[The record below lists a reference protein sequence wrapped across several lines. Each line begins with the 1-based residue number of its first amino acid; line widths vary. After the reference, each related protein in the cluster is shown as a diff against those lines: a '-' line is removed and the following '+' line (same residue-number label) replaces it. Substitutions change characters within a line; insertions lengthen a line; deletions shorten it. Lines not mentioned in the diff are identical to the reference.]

1 VLFPKQPLIRPT
13 VFQRLF
19 KIPVKE
25 NFIREINNLF
35 SDNETDFT
43 KITQSEIHSLVIKY
57 KIKNIGKYEN
67 YFKNFFTNILT
78 SILSDEVLSDQE
90 LKSLKHIKDLLN
102 IPENFVTEG
111 IEKSTQEIFKKYAN
125 RTISDGI
132 ITEEEKLSLEKRRQD
147 LKLSKE
153 TSDAILQ
160 KEIDE
165 NGKEIYRNNVKWSIN
180 DGELTSEEKDNL
192 KRIRETLGLTE
203 STADSIYSEEASKIY
218 QRYVDNIVADERIS
232 PDEEKQLNELK
243 EKLDLD
249 TINIWDYAS
258 RKLFDKYKLFWL
270 IENGDVPTI
279 SASINIQKSEKMYF
293 QTNITWH
300 ELRKEYI
307 RTTYSGVTYTS
318 GNLFGIK
325 GLKYRNGSIT
335 PHRISEDVL
344 KPIDTGMMY
353 LTNKRIIFTG
363 TKGNK
368 TINLSKVLS
377 YEVYSDGIQ
386 INKDSGKS
394 PFFQFSNDI
403 DLMAVFLS
411 RALSD
416 I

>member
-1 VLFPKQPLIRPT
+1 MLFPKQPLIRPT

-25 NFIREINNLF
+25 NFVREINNLF

-102 IPENFVTEG
+102 IPENFVTES

-165 NGKEIYRNNVKWSIN
+165 N
-180 DGELTSEEKDNL
+180 
-192 KRIRETLGLTE
+192 
-203 STADSIYSEEASKIY
+203 
-218 QRYVDNIVADERIS
+218 
-232 PDEEKQLNELK
+232 
-243 EKLDLD
+243 
-249 TINIWDYAS
+249 
-258 RKLFDKYKLFWL
+258 
-270 IENGDVPTI
+270 
-279 SASINIQKSEKMYF
+279 
-293 QTNITWH
+293 
-300 ELRKEYI
+300 
-307 RTTYSGVTYTS
+307 
-318 GNLFGIK
+318 
-325 GLKYRNGSIT
+325 
-335 PHRISEDVL
+335 
-344 KPIDTGMMY
+344 
-353 LTNKRIIFTG
+353 
-363 TKGNK
+363 
-368 TINLSKVLS
+368 
-377 YEVYSDGIQ
+377 
-386 INKDSGKS
+386 
-394 PFFQFSNDI
+394 
-403 DLMAVFLS
+403 
-411 RALSD
+411 
-416 I
+416 

>member
-1 VLFPKQPLIRPT
+1 MLFPEQPLVRPSL
-13 VFQRLF
+13 FKKLF

-25 NFIREINNLF
+25 NFIREINNLL
-35 SDNETDFT
+35 SVNETDFT
-43 KITQSEIHSLVIKY
+43 KISQQNINSLVLKY
-57 KIKNIGKYEN
+57 KIKNIAYFEN
-67 YFKNFFTNILT
+67 YFKQYFINILT
-78 SILSDEVLSDQE
+78 SALSDDVLTEQE
-90 LKSLKHIKDLLN
+90 LKSLRHIKDLFN
-102 IPENFVTEG
+102 ISEEYVKENL
-111 IEKSTQEIFKKYAN
+111 EKATAEIFKKYAD
-125 RTISDGI
+125 RTINDGI
-132 ITEEEKLSLEKRRQD
+132 ITEEEKSNLEKKRQE
-147 LKLSKE
+147 LRLSKE
-153 TSDAILQ
+153 VAESILE
-160 KEIDE
+160 KEINDKGE
-165 NGKEIYRNNVKWSIN
+165 EIYRNNVKWSIY
-180 DGELTSEEKDNL
+180 DGELTSDEKENL
-192 KRIRETLGLTE
+192 KKIKETLGLSE
-203 STADSIYSEEASKIY
+203 ETADNIYSEEASKIY
-218 QRYVDNIVADERIS
+218 QRYVDNIVADQRIS
-232 PDEEKQLNELK
+232 PEEEKLLIELK

-249 TINIWDYAS
+249 TINMDYSS
-258 RKLFDKYKLFWL
+258 RKMFDKYKLFWL

-279 SASINIQKSEKMYF
+279 TSPINIQKSEKMYF
-293 QTNITWH
+293 TTNITWH

-307 RTTYSGVTYTS
+307 RTTYSGLTYTS
-318 GNLFGIK
+318 SNILGIK

-344 KPIDTGMMY
+344 KPIDTGTMY